1 MRKIKLKTHINVK
14 RSFEHCTLNKYPIIE
29 EALSPRIEH
38 YTRMCLSPVIVKP
51 VNIRVG
57 GYCSLEYQPASDV
70 YIRITKYI
78 LLFMDRLMEGKSFIS
93 YLDASKKT
101 KMRT

>member
-57 GYCSLEYQPASDV
+57 DIVRRNINQLVTSILE
-70 YIRITKYI
+70 
-78 LLFMDRLMEGKSFIS
+78 
-93 YLDASKKT
+93 
-101 KMRT
+101 